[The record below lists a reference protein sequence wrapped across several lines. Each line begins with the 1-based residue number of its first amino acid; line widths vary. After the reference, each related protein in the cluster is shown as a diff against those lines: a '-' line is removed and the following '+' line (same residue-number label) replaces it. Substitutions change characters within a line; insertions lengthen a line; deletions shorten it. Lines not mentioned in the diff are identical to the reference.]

1 MDAGGCLK
9 LWPSDFLTLEEKIT
23 VLTPA
28 HIHADNYVEYL
39 ITVQSPNLTLSG

>member
-1 MDAGGCLK
+1 MDAGGGLK

-28 HIHADNYVEYL
+28 PIHAGHYVECL
-39 ITVQSPNLTLSG
+39 STVQSPNLTLSG